1 MLLRRLRKPV
11 AVLLTAALLS
21 CAGCGTKE
29 TEKVTGYGGGTGT
42 SESPEK
48 KDTEATSKTSQEAT
62 ENKTTVSGDWQLLSD
77 QLGGT
82 RLTCTNSFSVGSL
95 PARFDVD
102 YQLKDSGILPTYKVH
117 QITRDRVYEKEIL
130 ENFFDGPAKEV
141 HEAFTEKTEVSETI
155 LTIGVDLF
163 YMRGGEYKENEPL
176 NINPWVD
183 ENGFFLHT
191 YEGKYLNTDY
201 YLVIA
206 WDEESSLKRIGFG
219 PKKWGDVVGSPTCN
233 RMMLVAEDGMVFVGD
248 SKTEVSEVPLSEVMK
263 DPKNR
268 ATVSEDE
275 ILRMTRELTED
286 TLKFKLMQG
295 SIIPKM
301 KRTSYANFYDGSSGY
316 SVGSD
321 TEDLSDEALLF
332 YPGDAAVGD
341 RLFSESL
348 SLGERPEETVL
359 NGYHSELSREIAG
372 QEYAPTDSF
381 FLKAN
386 MGDMYINDQGIIA
399 ADFQIVYDFEECL
412 SDRTNILSFE
422 KTVEAMQENLIRE
435 LDVSKVPGSK
445 LTVREMTLAYFPIPS
460 PENNGECTY
469 LPVWCASVYSND
481 SYMLG
486 ILIQNAVDGSFVK
499 ILYN

>member
-29 TEKVTGYGGGTGT
+29 AEKVTGYGGGTGT
-42 SESPEK
+42 SEIK
-48 KDTEATSKTSQEAT
+48 NTEAASETSQEAT
-62 ENKTTVSGDWQLLSD
+62 EKTEEKTTVSGDWQKISD

-102 YQLKDSGILPTYKVH
+102 YQLKDSGILPAYKVH

-155 LTIGVDLF
+155 LTIGIDLF

-206 WDEESSLKRIGFG
+206 WDEESFLKRIGFG

-233 RMMLVAEDGMVFVGD
+233 RMKLVAEDGMVFVGD
-248 SKTEVSEVPLSEVMK
+248 SENEVSEVPLSEVMK

-295 SIIPKM
+295 SIIPKK
-301 KRTSYANFYDGSSGY
+301 KRYANFYGESSGY

-332 YPGDAAVGD
+332 YPGDATVGD

-372 QEYAPTDSF
+372 QEYAPTDNV

-445 LTVREMTLAYFPIPS
+445 LTVSEMTLAYFPIPS

-469 LPVWCASVYSND
+469 LPVWCASLYSND